1 MATRERYGID
11 VIVDSNELDVTASP
25 SNSLDWSLGCDITIE
40 DIDST
45 IKEIR
50 VEDICLSAEVAT
62 EELAVE
68 INKDLESSIE
78 LGVNVALG
86 GFNVT
91 GVGKVENIYNYL
103 GFGKEYSSNSV
114 TDTFNAH
121 AINSL
126 YLGIKEA
133 EQDIRNAESAIGTLE
148 SEVELLKQLG
158 GGSGSDG
165 NIGEEAL
172 SAIMNA
178 ISAKADKTEL
188 SKYLLLTAPS
198 QKITGDIEIDGS
210 LIVRGDMA
218 SAGEGDPNTQV
229 GLNEEQLQAYL
240 DLHKYVTENDVKNLI
255 PEVNLSNYY
264 TKQEV
269 DTKISTV
276 SGSVN
281 GIVSSMIGDKADRSE
296 LSKYLLLEASNQTIK
311 GDITID
317 GNLVVKGDMA
327 SMGVSENTGAGG
339 SSTLEGLMDVALG
352 SLNNGDLLSWNG
364 SAWINI
370 KQSAIVPNLTDYATK
385 GYVSNA
391 LVPYAT
397 KDNVTSALGGY
408 LPLSGGTIS
417 GNLLIGAENN
427 TAYNYIRIWR
437 NNKNIELASA
447 GDIAVLSFNGVGFAF
462 NETQA
467 LWHGNTLI
475 HSGNIGN
482 VTPIRNRRT
491 ESIDLNTAA
500 NGFYEIG
507 YSGQTLTNSPT
518 AVNALFMDFRDAS
531 GLAKAQFVAENH
543 SRNLYFRAYQSGTAS
558 ITSAWRTIIHD
569 NNIGDYALLKE
580 ATHQTIKGNLTV
592 EGSLIVKGDMASGG
606 TGGST
611 TGGSSSLEN
620 LTDVLL
626 GSLNNGDILSWNGSK
641 WVNIRQSSI
650 VPDLS
655 GYATQGYVT
664 SALSGY
670 LPKSGGTISGSLQI
684 GEDSNTAY
692 NYLKLVRSGHS
703 LALNCNPYGGYI
715 TYNDGV
721 NNSVFRL
728 QNGGATLNDNTIL
741 HSGNIGD
748 YKAGDS
754 DKLGG
759 QSASLYVYT
768 KTITED
774 INDIELYGTRSFVI
788 SLSSS
793 AVNVPTAVNS
803 GDGIYIAGYDTGF
816 MILSSYSQDK
826 LLYRRGMNKL
836 AGGSIVTNDWKTIA
850 FTDSNVASA
859 DYASN
864 AGTLGGYRANYGKN
878 KPWGT
883 IPVITETGYM
893 DVGRHFEFHYDNT
906 TGSDYSTVLMCTGNY
921 SNIVHLPSTS
931 GTLALTTDTVAA
943 ANRIITTDKRIVVE
957 SSVDDKY
964 VDFGGYT
971 STAGYDAYISGKN
984 IYLRYGTSLAKG
996 LILNSSANVTIGS
1009 SDLAGTTAKLYV
1021 DGHIKLGSTGYLY
1034 KGDKSVIDFNGEA
1047 PLFGYGTA
1055 KAGLETNVYGN
1066 VVRLYYGGVSNVGLT
1081 LNSSGNVLVGTES
1094 DNGDRLQVS
1103 GNIYASQKLKTSGI
1117 LELSSLEPIHF
1128 TSIGSGTYDI
1138 TAIYHKS
1145 NGIVIDRART
1155 EDSSSASVLPI
1166 IISQRGGGVAAKFFG
1181 DNLYVKGNVL
1191 IGTETDNGAKLQVNG
1206 NIRLA
1211 AGKDCS
1217 IGSPY
1222 ETSDVTAYNNI
1233 TFGSHSTG
1241 LKYYSG
1247 SWTGSNVVA
1256 HEFIVNS
1263 GSALAIMN
1271 NGNVGIGTTSPSAKL
1286 HVIGDSRAEGNFDIK
1301 TPQGGSICI
1310 FSITGNSTALKA
1322 FAYGDTS
1329 YIESGNSAYGSNMNL
1344 HIRGISGKTG
1354 ANLTFSYSTS
1364 QFNGNVIVTGD
1375 LASGSDIRF
1384 KDIINNTSLDI
1395 NDIANAPLFTF
1406 KWNDREDDKTH
1417 IGTSAQ
1423 YWESICKELVTGEEF
1438 KTLNYA
1444 SLGVAMGISLAK
1456 KTLNHEERIK
1466 ELEKRISELE
1476 TENRRL
1482 QYGS

>member
-1 MATRERYGID
+1 MAVKNFRIGNDLVVLWAICNRDGSPYNLANKQVRLFVMNERGRKEVTPVLTTLPDGTINNVIRWDFSGTEQRITGLYTLSVEIFSSYDTKNIKKDYCEAFCLVGSSSLEDEDLADNISDGGELILSSSLDVIQLALPRIEIGTNGNWIIDGID
-11 VIVDSNELDVTASP
+11 SNVS
-25 SNSLDWSLGCDITIE
+25 
-40 DIDST
+40 
-45 IKEIR
+45 
-50 VEDICLSAEVAT
+50 
-62 EELAVE
+62 
-68 INKDLESSIE
+68 
-78 LGVNVALG
+78 ALG
-86 GFNVT
+86 GGPGLVN
-91 GVGKVENIYNYL
+91 KIYDYL
-103 GFGKEYSSNSV
+103 GFGRTYDPESV
-114 TDTFNAH
+114 IDTFNAH
-121 AINSL
+121 AIN
-126 YLGIKEA
+126 GIYESMQDAVK
-133 EQDIRNAESAIGTLE
+133 DIRNAESAIGTLE

-198 QKITGDIEIDGS
+198 QKITGDIEIDGN
-210 LIVRGDMA
+210 LIVR
-218 SAGEGDPNTQV
+218 
-229 GLNEEQLQAYL
+229 
-240 DLHKYVTENDVKNLI
+240 
-255 PEVNLSNYY
+255 
-264 TKQEV
+264 
-269 DTKISTV
+269 
-276 SGSVN
+276 
-281 GIVSSMIGDKADRSE
+281 
-296 LSKYLLLEASNQTIK
+296 
-311 GDITID
+311 
-317 GNLVVKGDMA
+317 GDMA

-408 LPLSGGTIS
+408 LPLSGGKIS
-417 GNLLIGAENN
+417 SASFSPLEIIRNSTSGAAAMAFSRQSSILGYLGFEDTTGPKWWN
-427 TAYNYIRIWR
+427 TSYI
-437 NNKNIELASA
+437 SY
-447 GDIAVLSFNGVGFAF
+447 S
-462 NETQA
+462 
-467 LWHGNTLI
+467 LI

-626 GSLNNGDILSWNGSK
+626 GSLNNGDILSWNGSR

-650 VPDLS
+650 VPDLN

-670 LPKSGGTISGSLQI
+670 LPKSGGTINS
-684 GEDSNTAY
+684 T
-692 NYLKLVRSGHS
+692 S
-703 LALNCNPYGGYI
+703 LAPLEIDTTGTSVAIRFGMSGTILGAVGYDPYWGAFLSNKSTGKRI
-715 TYNDGV
+715 AAREDGV
-721 NNSVFRL
+721 L
-728 QNGGATLNDNTIL
+728 TYGDE
-741 HSGNIGD
+741 SG
-748 YKAGDS
+748 
-754 DKLGG
+754 
-759 QSASLYVYT
+759 Q
-768 KTITED
+768 
-774 INDIELYGTRSFVI
+774 
-788 SLSSS
+788 
-793 AVNVPTAVNS
+793 
-803 GDGIYIAGYDTGF
+803 
-816 MILSSYSQDK
+816 
-826 LLYRRGMNKL
+826 
-836 AGGSIVTNDWKTIA
+836 KTIA
-850 FTDSNVASA
+850 FTDS
-859 DYASN
+859 
-864 AGTLGGYRANYGKN
+864 
-878 KPWGT
+878 
-883 IPVITETGYM
+883 
-893 DVGRHFEFHYDNT
+893 
-906 TGSDYSTVLMCTGNY
+906 
-921 SNIVHLPSTS
+921 
-931 GTLALTTDTVAA
+931 TVAA
-943 ANRIITTDKRIVVE
+943 ANRLAISDGTTYASFSGNNIT
-957 SSVDDKY
+957 
-964 VDFGGYT
+964 F
-971 STAGYDAYISGKN
+971 GYDTAKARYDTYLAGRN
-984 IYLRYGTSLAKG
+984 ITLRIFDGTTNKDG
-996 LILNSSANVTIGS
+996 IVINNTANVTIGS
-1009 SDLAGTTAKLYV
+1009 SDLAGTSAKLYV

-1081 LNSSGNVLVGTES
+1081 LNSSGNVLIGTTT

-1117 LELSSLEPIHF
+1117 LELSSLEPIYF

-1191 IGTETDNGAKLQVNG
+1191 IGTETDNGEKLQVNG
-1206 NIRLA
+1206 TVSTRKE
-1211 AGKDCS
+1211 G
-1217 IGSPY
+1217 Y
-1222 ETSDVTAYNNI
+1222 AYYWGISNQY
-1233 TFGSHSTG
+1233 F
-1241 LKYYSG
+1241 L
-1247 SWTGSNVVA
+1247 GSNDNRDYYLWTTA
-1256 HEFIVNS
+1256 AADLRLGTANTERTRITS
-1263 GSALAIMN
+1263 G
-1271 NGNVGIGTTSPSAKL
+1271 GNVLIGTSYDSGEKLYVNGDVKTTLSIRTLGYISSDRTTGIAISGIGTSSDNRWNGHDYSNLILSNSNNAMSFIVDGTSNGRAAMIQVGHNAANYAQYFGHLSLNPLGGNVLIGTTTNSGVKL
-1286 HVIGDSRAEGNFDIK
+1286 HVVGDTRTEGNVDIK

-1322 FAYGDTS
+1322 FAFGDTS

-1364 QFNGNVIVTGD
+1364 KFNGNAIVTGD

-1384 KDIINNTSLDI
+1384 KDIIDNTSLDI
-1395 NDIANAPLFTF
+1395 NDIANAPLFVF
-1406 KWNDREDDKTH
+1406 KWNDREDDKMH
-1417 IGTSAQ
+1417 LGTSAQ
-1423 YWESICKELVTGEEF
+1423 YWESLAPELVTGEEF

-1466 ELEKRISELE
+1466 VLEE
-1476 TENRRL
+1476 ENKALKQEINRM
-1482 QYGS
+1482 QYGN